1 LGGEELVAAGIPAE
15 TLGQLEVLIFSGIL
29 SNATSQLAH
38 VVLPGAAFAE
48 KTGSMLNVH
57 GRLQRMTRAIPA
69 PGEAREDWMIL
80 RDMRMALT
88 GGNSLHSVE
97 DVWKSM
103 SAEIAQLSGLN
114 WARIGD
120 LGIQI
125 ESVLHQGQ
133 VKAG

>member
-1 LGGEELVAAGIPAE
+1 LAKLD
-15 TLGQLEVLIFSGIL
+15 LLIASGIL
-29 SNATSQLAH
+29 ANETNRLAH

-48 KTGSMLNVH
+48 KTGSMVNVH
-57 GRLQRMTRAIPA
+57 GRLQRMTRAVAA
-69 PGEAREDWMIL
+69 PGEAREEWTIL
-80 RDMRMALT
+80 RDLRMALT
-88 GGNSLHSVE
+88 GGNSFHSVE

-103 SAEIAQLSGLN
+103 AAEVSQLSGLN

-125 ESVLHQGQ
+125 ESVAQAAG

>member
-1 LGGEELVAAGIPAE
+1 
-15 TLGQLEVLIFSGIL
+15 
-29 SNATSQLAH
+29 
-38 VVLPGAAFAE
+38 
-48 KTGSMLNVH
+48 
-57 GRLQRMTRAIPA
+57 
-69 PGEAREDWMIL
+69 MIL

-97 DVWKSM
+97 DVWKPM
-103 SAEIAQLSGLN
+103 AAEIAQLSGLN

-125 ESVLHQGQ
+125 ESIDQQGL

>member
-1 LGGEELVAAGIPAE
+1 MA
-15 TLGQLEVLIFSGIL
+15 
-29 SNATSQLAH
+29 
-38 VVLPGAAFAE
+38 
-48 KTGSMLNVH
+48 
-57 GRLQRMTRAIPA
+57 RAIPA

-103 SAEIAQLSGLN
+103 AAEIAQLSGLN

-125 ESVLHQGQ
+125 ESIDQQGL

>member
-1 LGGEELVAAGIPAE
+1 
-15 TLGQLEVLIFSGIL
+15 
-29 SNATSQLAH
+29 
-38 VVLPGAAFAE
+38 
-48 KTGSMLNVH
+48 
-57 GRLQRMTRAIPA
+57 
-69 PGEAREDWMIL
+69 MIL

-103 SAEIAQLSGLN
+103 SAEIAQLTGLN

-125 ESVLHQGQ
+125 ESMDQQGL